1 MPTYLAVIDDSA
13 AARVAL
19 RFAALRAANS
29 LGSLEV
35 LAIVEPQEFMQWG
48 GVQAAMEAEERS
60 RIEGE
65 VAACLSELPGGTSFC
80 LGRIVIHKGEP
91 LDILRTHLA
100 ERTDIIALVVGAAAS
115 GPPGALVTA
124 FTGTEAGKLP
134 CPLTVVPGSLTEN
147 QLQALS

>member
-1 MPTYLAVIDDSA
+1 
-13 AARVAL
+13 
-19 RFAALRAANS
+19 
-29 LGSLEV
+29 
-35 LAIVEPQEFMQWG
+35 MQWG